1 VALWSK
7 REERSKTN
15 LKKVGTWVSVN
26 YILLIILVQGFIC
39 LNLFIYFVVLNL
51 VGGNG
56 VSLLGVSLKGLCAV
70 CLLGFLLNADPRW
83 WSSNVKCKVQTIASS
98 L

>member
-1 VALWSK
+1 M
-7 REERSKTN
+7 
-15 LKKVGTWVSVN
+15 GTHARGS
-26 YILLIILVQGFIC
+26 
-39 LNLFIYFVVLNL
+39 
-51 VGGNG
+51 G

-83 WSSNVKCKVQTIASS
+83 SSNVKCKVQAIATSLSYKSNPLLFLFLSQITIAGSVGQG